1 MLHPVRR
8 GPPIFIEPQR
18 GIRTFA
24 EPESKQESTVRN
36 GYAEG
41 LLVVGFWSAFMLIS
55 RLGLAGENPV
65 TAWDMLAL
73 RLATGLLVLAP
84 FSLGLGRE
92 IWMSWRMW
100 ALAASGGLA
109 YGILVYWG
117 FRLAPAT
124 HGAVLFP
131 GLLPFGTAMF
141 GWWLLGKRPAGMQ
154 WCGYG
159 LMAGAIAVMAWRVM
173 EGGAVLAGDMLLV
186 GSSVVWAFY
195 GVLAKRWGVHP
206 WVLTRFVALAPAL
219 VYLPFYVLFAPKNIA
234 AASTGWLAGQGIYHG
249 VVTTVVVMWLYLRA
263 QDKLGPARLGALM
276 ALVPAVSG
284 TAAALVLGEAM
295 TPALAASLGA
305 VSLGAWLAAKHQN
318 VKEMPYA
325 LRQHQNNPGRSHA

>member
-1 MLHPVRR
+1 M
-8 GPPIFIEPQR
+8 
-18 GIRTFA
+18 
-24 EPESKQESTVRN
+24 RN

-41 LLVVGFWSAFMLIS
+41 FLVVGFWSAFMLIS

-73 RLATGLLVLAP
+73 RLATGLFVLAP

-92 IWMSWRMW
+92 VWGSPKMW
-100 ALAASGGLA
+100 TLAATGGLA
-109 YGILVYWG
+109 YGVMVYWG

-131 GLLPFGTAMF
+131 GLLPFGTAML
-141 GWWLLGKRPAGMQ
+141 GWWLLKKRPSRMQ
-154 WCGYG
+154 WWGYV
-159 LMAGAIAVMAWRVM
+159 LMAVGVALMAWRVM
-173 EGGAVLAGDMLLV
+173 QAGAVLAGDALLA
-186 GSSVVWAFY
+186 GSSAVWALY
-195 GVLAKRWGVHP
+195 GVLAKRWRVNP
-206 WVLTRFVALAPAL
+206 WVLTRFVALAPAI
-219 VYLPFYVLFAPKNIA
+219 VYLPLYVLFAPKNLA
-234 AASTGWLAGQGIYHG
+234 AASPGWLAIQGTYHG
-249 VVTTVVVMWLYLRA
+249 VITTVVVMWLYLRA

-284 TAAALVLGEAM
+284 SLAALILGEDM
-295 TPALAASLGA
+295 TPALAASLAA

-325 LRQHQNNPGRSHA
+325 LREHQDNPGRSHA